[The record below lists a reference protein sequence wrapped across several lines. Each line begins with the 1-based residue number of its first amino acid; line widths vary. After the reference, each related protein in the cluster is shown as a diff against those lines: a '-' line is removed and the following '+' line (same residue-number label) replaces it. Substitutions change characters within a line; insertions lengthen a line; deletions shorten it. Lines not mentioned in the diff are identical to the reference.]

1 MGRGTPNLAQGHKNK
16 KSWGVSSRPAIPI
29 FYAPWNRDIGLRLL
43 RRLADRDPWSQVNT
57 MNSEALTALLRT
69 YDASLDANSVKALY
83 EDEDRRVTIE
93 SWSRLHLT
101 PDTLISV
108 DELEQ

>member
-1 MGRGTPNLAQGHKNK
+1 
-16 KSWGVSSRPAIPI
+16 
-29 FYAPWNRDIGLRLL
+29 
-43 RRLADRDPWSQVNT
+43 
-57 MNSEALTALLRT
+57 MNPEALTALLRT

-83 EDEDRRVTIE
+83 EDEERRVAIE

>member
-1 MGRGTPNLAQGHKNK
+1 
-16 KSWGVSSRPAIPI
+16 
-29 FYAPWNRDIGLRLL
+29 
-43 RRLADRDPWSQVNT
+43 

-69 YDASLDANSVKALY
+69 YDASFDANSVKALY
-83 EDEDRRVTIE
+83 EDEGRRVAFE

-108 DELEQ
+108 DELEQYVFFVFQARAHISCNDFT

>member
-1 MGRGTPNLAQGHKNK
+1 MGRSPPNLAQGHKNN
-16 KSWGVSSRPAIPI
+16 KSWGSVERRFPYS
-29 FYAPWNRDIGLRLL
+29 YTLWNRAIGLRLL
-43 RRLADRDPWSQVNT
+43 RSPADGDPWSQVNT

-83 EDEDRRVTIE
+83 EDEERRVAIE